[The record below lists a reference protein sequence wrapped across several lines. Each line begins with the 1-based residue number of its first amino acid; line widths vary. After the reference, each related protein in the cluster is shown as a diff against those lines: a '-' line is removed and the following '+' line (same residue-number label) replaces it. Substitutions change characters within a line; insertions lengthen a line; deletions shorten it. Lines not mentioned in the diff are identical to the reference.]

1 MMETYGDID
10 VDERLKNCIINV
22 KELMEDIELVST
34 EEISCLVVALAVK
47 LNERVTGKRGENDS
61 KNIGR

>member
-1 MMETYGDID
+1 METYGDID

>member
-1 MMETYGDID
+1 METYGDID

-47 LNERVTGKRGENDS
+47 LNERVIGKRGENDS

>member
-1 MMETYGDID
+1 METYGDID

-47 LNERVTGKRGENDS
+47 LNERVKGKRGENDS

>member
-1 MMETYGDID
+1 MEIYGDID

>member
-1 MMETYGDID
+1 METYGDVD